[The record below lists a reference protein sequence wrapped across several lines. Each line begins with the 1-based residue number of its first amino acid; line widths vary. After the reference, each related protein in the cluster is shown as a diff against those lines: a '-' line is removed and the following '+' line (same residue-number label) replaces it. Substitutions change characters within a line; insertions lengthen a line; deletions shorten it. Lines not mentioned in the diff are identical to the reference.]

1 MKAPYSE
8 TDHHPGAAAA
18 QPRETPGAW
27 LHRQF
32 VGSPNWMILPL
43 LAFLV
48 FFFFLPSIKL
58 MLFSVMTQDAQG
70 RIGAPLTL
78 EHYIRFFQVSLYTD
92 VLWTTIRI
100 SIITSVIAAILAY
113 PVAIVLVRGNI
124 AVTRIV
130 TLIIIAP
137 LAVSVVVRAYGWQ
150 LILGNG
156 PTGLLNYVLLNL
168 GLISEP
174 LALLFSPVAV
184 VVGSLH
190 IFFPMMVL
198 PLASALGK
206 IDPNLEQA
214 GRTLGAPAWKVFL
227 RITFPLSMPGLVAG
241 VTLVFSLSAGSYVI
255 PALIGGPSSQMLGN
269 MAEQQIIAVYDWP
282 FGATIA
288 TILVIIVLAINA
300 LSMRLLGGRN
310 FREKQ
315 K

>member
-1 MKAPYSE
+1 MKVMDTE
-8 TDHHPGAAAA
+8 TGKIAGTAGAVT
-18 QPRETPGAW
+18 RDTPGGW
-27 LHRQF
+27 LRRQV

-43 LAFLV
+43 LIFLTV
-48 FFFFLPSIKL
+48 FFFMPAIKL
-58 MLFSVMTQDAQG
+58 MLFSVMTQDPQG
-70 RIGAPLTL
+70 RIGTPLTL
-78 EHYIRFFQVSLYTD
+78 SHYVRFFQVSLYTD

-124 AVTRIV
+124 MVTRIV

-227 RITFPLSMPGLVAG
+227 RITLPLSLPGLVAG
-241 VTLVFSLSAGSYVI
+241 VTLVFSLSAGAYVI

-269 MAEQQIIAVYDWP
+269 MVEQQIIAVYDWP

-288 TILVIIVLAINA
+288 TILVLIVLAINA
-300 LSMRLLGGRN
+300 LSMRLLGGRRI
-310 FREKQ
+310 REIQ